1 MASYNKTLG
10 RFSLTGIPAAPRGV
24 PQIEV
29 TFDIDANGIVH
40 VSAKDLATNNEQKI
54 AITASTNL
62 TEEEIQKAV
71 KEAEA
76 HAQEDKKKKEEVE
89 IRNNADS
96 LVYNTEKTLK
106 ELEGKVSDEEKSKVE
121 SELANLKKT
130 LEGND
135 TEAIKSATDKLTQ
148 VFYDLTS
155 KLYSQ
160 ASQAQGTTNANSADN
175 AQAGQ
180 DNVVHDADYKVEDD
194 NNNK

>member
-40 VSAKDLATNNEQKI
+40 VSAKDMATNNEQKI

-62 TEEEIQKAV
+62 TEDEIQNAV

-76 HAQEDKKKKEEVE
+76 HAAEDKKKKEEVE
-89 IRNNADS
+89 VRNNADS

-106 ELEGKVSDEEKSKVE
+106 ELDGKVSEEEKSKVE

-130 LEGND
+130 LEGTD
-135 TEAIKSATDKLTQ
+135 TAAIKSATDKLTQ

-160 ASQAQGTTNANSADN
+160 ASQQSNTTAGDTTENAGT
-175 AQAGQ
+175 Q

-194 NNNK
+194 NK

>member
-1 MASYNKTLG
+1 M
-10 RFSLTGIPAAPRGV
+10 
-24 PQIEV
+24 
-29 TFDIDANGIVH
+29 
-40 VSAKDLATNNEQKI
+40 ATNNEQKI

-62 TEEEIQKAV
+62 TEDEIQNAV

-76 HAQEDKKKKEEVE
+76 HAAEDKKKKEEVE
-89 IRNNADS
+89 VRNNADS

-106 ELEGKVSDEEKSKVE
+106 ELDGKVSEEEKSKVE

-130 LEGND
+130 LEGTD
-135 TEAIKSATDKLTQ
+135 IAAIKSATDKLTQ

-160 ASQAQGTTNANSADN
+160 ASQQGGATENTEA
-175 AQAGQ
+175 Q

-194 NNNK
+194 NK

>member
-40 VSAKDLATNNEQKI
+40 VSAKDMATNNEQKI

-62 TEEEIQKAV
+62 TEDEIQNAV

-76 HAQEDKKKKEEVE
+76 HAAEDKKKKEEVE
-89 IRNNADS
+89 VRNNADS

-106 ELEGKVSDEEKSKVE
+106 ELDGKVSEEEKSKVE

-130 LEGND
+130 LEGTD
-135 TEAIKSATDKLTQ
+135 TAAIKSATDKLTQ

-160 ASQAQGTTNANSADN
+160 ASQQSNTATGDTTENAGT
-175 AQAGQ
+175 Q

-194 NNNK
+194 NK

>member
-40 VSAKDLATNNEQKI
+40 VSAKDMATNNEQKI

-62 TEEEIQKAV
+62 TEDEIQNAV

-76 HAQEDKKKKEEVE
+76 HAAEDKKKKEEVE
-89 IRNNADS
+89 VRNNADS

-106 ELEGKVSDEEKSKVE
+106 ELEEKCQMKKNQKFE

-130 LEGND
+130 LEGTD
-135 TEAIKSATDKLTQ
+135 TAAIKAATDKLTQ

-155 KLYSQ
+155 NFILKQVNNLIQQQEILQKMQELKIMLYMMQ
-160 ASQAQGTTNANSADN
+160 TT
-175 AQAGQ
+175 
-180 DNVVHDADYKVEDD
+180 K
-194 NNNK
+194 